1 MDSDDNDDEDDYV
14 DCRVVLLVVIAS
26 PLEGSAL
33 SGSAQGW
40 RKMCDWRQVKHS
52 EVEREGERRGV
63 NEL

>member
-33 SGSAQGW
+33 SGSAQRW
-40 RKMCDWRQVKHS
+40 RQMCDWRQVKHS
-52 EVEREGERRGV
+52 
-63 NEL
+63 